1 MTLSHQ
7 AKSSKRQ
14 LHLGLF
20 LFSTGY
26 HPAGWR
32 LPESATD
39 GAFDP
44 KFLHRVAQRLE
55 EAKFDFFFLGD
66 ALATSADMQH
76 TFPSQMVRLEPF
88 TMIANIAAVTEKIGL
103 IVTANTTY
111 SEPYTVARQTAS
123 LDYLSGGRLAWNV
136 VTGMDVRAAQNYSRE
151 KHWDNAKRYDYADE
165 FVKIVQELWDS
176 WENEAFVRN
185 KETGQFVD
193 GSKVHRID
201 HVGEHFSVAGPLNV
215 ARPPQGQIP
224 LLNAG
229 TSERSRDLG
238 AKQSSAVFTGQI
250 LLELA
255 KAFYAEIKTKAA
267 KYGRSPD
274 EVFIL
279 PGLVPLVGRTS
290 EEARAKYRELN
301 SLLVTNYD
309 VAPLSARIGIDLAA
323 YPLDGP
329 LPDLSL
335 SSLPGDEARWLVA
348 LAQKAEGREAITVR
362 ELFHYFAATSRGH
375 LLIVGNP
382 EEIADQMAEWFEGG
396 AADGF
401 NICPPYMPGGLDLFV
416 DLVVPVLQ
424 RRGLFRTAY
433 EADTFRGHF
442 GLSVPENRFAKEAA
456 LQGAGE

>member
-1 MTLSHQ
+1 MS
-7 AKSSKRQ
+7 SSKRQ

-32 LPESATD
+32 LPEAVAD

-44 KFLHRVAQRLE
+44 KFLHRIAKRLE
-55 EAKFDFFFLGD
+55 DAKFDFFFLGD
-66 ALATSADMQH
+66 ALATSTDMQH
-76 TFPSQMVRLEPF
+76 QFPSQMVRLEPF
-88 TMIANIAAVTEKIGL
+88 TMIANIAAVTERIGL

-151 KHWDNAKRYDYADE
+151 KHWDNSRRYDYAEE

-176 WENEAFVRN
+176 WEDEAFLRD
-185 KETGQFVD
+185 KESGIFVD
-193 GSKVHRID
+193 GDKVHLIN
-201 HVGEHFSVAGPLNV
+201 HHGEHFSVAGPLNV

-229 TSERSRDLG
+229 TSERSRELG
-238 AKQSSAVFTGQI
+238 AKLSSAVFTGQI
-250 LLELA
+250 LIELA
-255 KAFYAEIKTKAA
+255 KSFYADIKTKAEA
-267 KYGRSPD
+267 FGRKQD
-274 EVFIL
+274 EVSIL
-279 PGLVPLVGRTS
+279 PGLVPLIGRTA
-290 EEARAKYRELN
+290 EEARAKYRELS

-309 VAPLSARIGIDLAA
+309 LSALSARIGIDLAG
-323 YPLDGP
+323 YELDGP

-335 SSLPGDEARWLVA
+335 STLPGREAEWLVE
-348 LAQKAEGREAITVR
+348 LAQEAEGRKEITLR
-362 ELFHYFAATSRGH
+362 ELFYYFAATARGH
-375 LLIVGNP
+375 LLIVGDAKQ
-382 EEIADQMAEWFEGG
+382 IADRMEEWFTGG

-401 NICPPYMPGGLDLFV
+401 NICPPYLPGGLDLFI
-416 DLVVPVLQ
+416 DLVIPELQ
-424 RRGLFRTAY
+424 RRGLFRTEY

-442 GLSVPENRFAKEAA
+442 GLSRPDNRFARNAILE
-456 LQGAGE
+456 GTGE

>member
-1 MTLSHQ
+1 MTQ
-7 AKSSKRQ
+7 SKRQ

-32 LPESATD
+32 LPEAVAD

-55 EAKFDFFFLGD
+55 QAKFDFFFLGD

-151 KHWDNAKRYDYADE
+151 KHWDNSRRYDYADE

-176 WENEAFVRN
+176 WEDDAFVRD
-185 KETGQFVD
+185 KESGTFVD

-201 HVGEHFSVAGPLNV
+201 HVGDHFSVTGPLNV

-238 AKQSSAVFTGQI
+238 AKLSSAVFTGQI
-250 LLELA
+250 LIDLA
-255 KAFYAEIKTKAA
+255 EEFYNEVKSKAEQ
-267 KYGRSPD
+267 YGRKRD

-301 SLLVTNYD
+301 GLLVTNYD
-309 VAPLSARIGIDLAA
+309 LAPLSARIGIDLSS

-335 SSLPGDEARWLVA
+335 SSLPGNEARGFVE
-348 LAQKAEGREAITVR
+348 LARRAEGRENITVR

-375 LLIVGNP
+375 LLIVGDP
-382 EEIADQMAEWFEGG
+382 EQIADQMEEWFVRE

-401 NICPPYMPGGLDLFV
+401 NICPPYMPGGLDLFL

-424 RRGLFRTAY
+424 RRGLFRTEY

-442 GLSVPENRFAKEAA
+442 GLSRPESRYARKAT

>member
-1 MTLSHQ
+1 MTQ
-7 AKSSKRQ
+7 PKRQ

-32 LPESATD
+32 LPEATTN

-66 ALATSADMQH
+66 ALATSPDMQY

-111 SEPYTVARQTAS
+111 SEPYTIARQTAS

-151 KHWDNAKRYDYADE
+151 KHWDNERRYDYADE
-165 FVKIVQELWDS
+165 FVEIVQQLWDS
-176 WENEAFVRN
+176 WEDDAFLRN
-185 KETGQFVD
+185 KETGEFVD
-193 GSKVHRID
+193 GSKVHRIN
-201 HVGEHFSVAGPLNV
+201 HEGEHFSVAGPLNI

-238 AKQSSAVFTGQI
+238 AKLSSAVFSGQI
-250 LLELA
+250 LLEVS
-255 KAFYAEIKTKAA
+255 KQFYAEIKSKAA
-267 KYGRSPD
+267 GYGRNPD

-279 PGLVPLVGRTS
+279 PGLVPLVGRTK
-290 EEARAKYRELN
+290 EEAHAKYRELN

-309 VAPLSARIGIDLAA
+309 LAPLSARIGIDLSA

-335 SSLPGDEARWLVA
+335 STLPGDEAKWLVA
-348 LAQKAEGREAITVR
+348 LAERAEGHKDITIR

-375 LLIVGNP
+375 LLIVGDP
-382 EEIADQMAEWFEGG
+382 EEIADQMEEWFVER

-401 NICPPYMPGGLDLFV
+401 NICPPYMMGGIDLFI

-424 RRGLFRTAY
+424 RRGLFRTEY
-433 EADTFRGHF
+433 DADTFRGHF
-442 GLSVPENRFAKEAA
+442 GLSRPESRYAKRAA

>member
-1 MTLSHQ
+1 MAT
-7 AKSSKRQ
+7 SKRQ

-32 LPESATD
+32 LPEAATD

-44 KFLHRVAQRLE
+44 KFLQRVARRLE

-76 TFPSQMVRLEPF
+76 QFPSQMVRLEPF

-111 SEPYTVARQTAS
+111 SEPYTIARQTAS

-151 KHWDNAKRYDYADE
+151 KHWDNSRRYDYADE

-176 WENEAFVRN
+176 WEDDALIRDKKSGV
-185 KETGQFVD
+185 FVD
-193 GSKVHRID
+193 GSKVHQIQ

-229 TSERSRDLG
+229 TSERSRELG
-238 AKQSSAVFTGQI
+238 AKLSSAVFTGQI
-250 LLELA
+250 LLELS
-255 KAFYAEIKTKAA
+255 KEFYKDIKTQAVKF
-267 KYGRSPD
+267 GRSTD

-279 PGLVPLVGRTS
+279 PGLVPLVGRTA
-290 EEARAKYRELN
+290 EEAHAKYRELN

-309 VAPLSARIGIDLAA
+309 LTALSARIGIDLSR

-335 SSLPGDEARWLVA
+335 STLPGKEAEWLVE
-348 LAQKAEGREAITVR
+348 LAQKAEGKEEITVR

-375 LLIVGNP
+375 LLIVGDP
-382 EEIADQMAEWFEGG
+382 EQIADQMEKWFDER

-401 NICPPYMPGGLDLFV
+401 NICPPYMPDGLDLFL

-424 RRGLFRTAY
+424 ERGLFRTEY

-442 GLSVPENRFAKEAA
+442 GLSRPENRFARKVA
-456 LQGAGE
+456 LEGVRD